1 MTGVTDPALPQGY
14 SYDYINGDVIKQR
27 LAVKNGKLV
36 LPNGISY
43 SILVLPKLETIRPE
57 LLSKIKELVK
67 QGAVVLGPKPER
79 SPSLANYPTADRQV
93 KSIAAELWGN
103 INGTTVK
110 VNHYGKGMVLSGM
123 DMQEALDAVKVIPDL
138 KITQSDSILFI
149 HRKLV
154 DGSIYFVSNQK
165 TSTVNIATAFRIT
178 GKKPELWNAING
190 TMRDLPSFQQN
201 STTTSV
207 PLRLAPYESA
217 FIVFSKNGTTG
228 NITKSNYPA
237 TLTTIAIKSP
247 WLVTF
252 DKAMRG
258 PAKPVVFDNL
268 TDWIKSTN
276 DSIKYYSG
284 TAYYYNTFKIDQL
297 TKGTNY
303 IIDLGIAKSIAKVF
317 INGIEMGGAWTPPY
331 QVDIT
336 KALKPGENKV
346 EIKVVNTWQNR
357 IIGDALLPKDQ
368 RKAVVTF
375 GPNAKTA
382 LESSGLLGPV
392 KIEEIQY

>member
-284 TAYYYNTFKIDQL
+284 TAYYHNTFKIDKL
-297 TKGTNY
+297 IKGMNY